1 MADNQNHKLFK
12 LYPLSGRIKTSRGML
27 PSPYHVYNGKVSF
40 IGGTVSYDSVKNL
53 LANEKVHPLKTDKG
67 RSFMGIWICDFTDA
81 SLSPHTELQFSFF
94 VSRQKLDT
102 VKSHEFALLHQ
113 LSTNPSIRMLV
124 HGLWNNTET
133 SIAYNNEVLALGAH
147 ASRGGADF
155 GKKKVDF
162 LYNDFS
168 QGSVIATGTLS
179 RDKST
184 SLSVSTEL
192 LPLFGLGGVMRLSS
206 REIIHTQVMNRV
218 SRVLPM
224 NATSQTYTSADKII
238 LQRFNP
244 DVDKLT
250 IAQTPYNNLDFKPY
264 FIEHML
270 GFKFVFLN
278 QHNRAEESL

>member
-1 MADNQNHKLFK
+1 MVDNRNHDLFK

-27 PSPYHVYNGKVSF
+27 PSPYHVYDGKVSF
-40 IGGTVSYDSVKNL
+40 IGGTVSYEGVKNL
-53 LANEKVHPLKTDKG
+53 LATEKVSPIKTDKG

-94 VSRQKLDT
+94 VSRQNLDT

-124 HGLWNNTET
+124 HGLWNNSET

-147 ASRGGADF
+147 ASRGGVDF
-155 GKKKVDF
+155 GKDKVDF
-162 LYNDFS
+162 LFNDYS
-168 QGSVIATGTLS
+168 HGSVIATGKLS
-179 RDKST
+179 IDKST

-192 LPLFGLGGVMRLSS
+192 LPLFGLGGVMRLGNQ
-206 REIIHTQVMNRV
+206 IIHTQVMNRI
-218 SRVLPM
+218 SNVLPI

-244 DVDKLT
+244 ANDKLT
-250 IAQTPYNNLDFKPY
+250 IAQSPYHSLDFKPR

-278 QHNRAEESL
+278 QHNRTEESL